1 MVVLLIT
8 QVFLLKVVQ
17 QVVKPQP
24 QLSPQMEQELVGMEP
39 QPPLQQQLV
48 LVALLW
54 ATPWVV
60 LVVQVLR
67 QRLVVLEQ
75 HQQQQSLVAVAA
87 VLRQSLRQQAVL
99 LLLLVEQDKL
109 GAVEVPLQLTQ
120 RLQLELSLLEMVGQ
134 VNLLEVLA
142 LL

>member
-1 MVVLLIT
+1 MVVLLT
-8 QVFLLKVVQ
+8 TLVSLLKVVQ
-17 QVVKPQP
+17 RVVKPQP

-39 QPPLQQQLV
+39 QPPQEQQLV

-54 ATPWVV
+54 AMPWVV
-60 LVVQVLR
+60 LVVRVLR

-99 LLLLVEQDKL
+99 LLLLVGQDKL
-109 GAVEVPLQLTQ
+109 GAVGVPLQLTQ
-120 RLQLELSLLEMVGQ
+120 RLQLELSLLEMV
-134 VNLLEVLA
+134 VLEFILEVTEHP
-142 LL
+142 